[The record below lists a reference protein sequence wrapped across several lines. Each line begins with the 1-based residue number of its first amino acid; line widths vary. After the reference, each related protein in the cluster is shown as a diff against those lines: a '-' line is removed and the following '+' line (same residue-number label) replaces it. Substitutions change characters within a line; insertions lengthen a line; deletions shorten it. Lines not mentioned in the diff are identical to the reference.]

1 MKTESTYNLLNALIY
16 ELIIQLCRYYPLKQ
30 KKWVRMILKNC
41 LGDWA
46 AFRAELE
53 IKKVDQQIDEL
64 LESWD
69 KEAEPTHRII
79 EHKPDGSEA
88 QKLLG
93 GTLEIRGNW
102 QRD

>member
-30 KKWVRMILKNC
+30 KQWVRLILKNC
-41 LGDWA
+41 LPDWA
-46 AFRAELE
+46 AFRAELK
-53 IKKVDQQIDEL
+53 IKKVDQQGTEILKEWDEKAGPNH
-64 LESWD
+64 E
-69 KEAEPTHRII
+69 II

-93 GTLEIRGNW
+93 GTLEIRGKW